1 VIQISASV
9 ETTKPSESPVDKSH
23 KHTVRARS
31 SHFCL
36 CRSCN
41 LACGFDLYDA
51 TQGAG
56 ECDVLIQGGI
66 SCDVDFA
73 VDGQYAG

>member
-1 VIQISASV
+1 MNNPSVSRASCV
-9 ETTKPSESPVDKSH
+9 SCFS
-23 KHTVRARS
+23 
-31 SHFCL
+31 L

-56 ECDVLIQGGI
+56 ECGVLIASGI
-66 SCDVDFA
+66 SCNTDFA
-73 VDGQYAG
+73 SDGQYAG

>member
-1 VIQISASV
+1 MF
-9 ETTKPSESPVDKSH
+9 
-23 KHTVRARS
+23 VRLTRS
-31 SHFCL
+31 L

-51 TQGAG
+51 TQGEG
-56 ECDVLIQGGI
+56 ECGVLIEGGI

-73 VDGQYAG
+73 ADGQYAG